1 MVIHLP
7 RFNGVVKAVENKN
20 EGGDYT
26 KIGNL
31 DTVLEVVKG
40 RLIKTVYC
48 EYCKYCGY
56 CKYYG
61 HCGYYSGA
69 SY

>member
-40 RLIKTVYC
+40 RVIKMVYC
-48 EYCKYCGY
+48 EYCE
-56 CKYYG
+56 YYG
-61 HCGYYSGA
+61 YCGYYSGA